1 MTITSKARHLL
12 DQRLEALGSLTHA
25 LDEITKARA
34 DLDSREHQAW
44 LAATRAGWT
53 AKDLTSL
60 GLTAPKHPRPARKPR
75 TAPNKPADDGQA
87 ATPTRAD
94 GDEYAA

>member
-1 MTITSKARHLL
+1 MTITSKAQHLL
-12 DQRLEALGSLTHA
+12 DQRLEALCSLTEV

-34 DLDSREHQAW
+34 ELDTREHHAW

-53 AKDLTSL
+53 SRDLTSL
-60 GLTAPKHPRPARKPR
+60 GLTAPKQARPARKSRTRKDKPAAEQA
-75 TAPNKPADDGQA
+75 TAPS
-87 ATPTRAD
+87 RAD

>member
-12 DQRLEALGSLTHA
+12 DQRLEALCSLTEV
-25 LDEITKARA
+25 LDEITKTRA
-34 DLDSREHQAW
+34 DLDTREHHAW

-53 AKDLTSL
+53 TKDLTRL
-60 GLTAPKHPRPARKPR
+60 GLTPRKHPRPARKPR
-75 TAPNKPADDGQA
+75 ATPDKPTAEQGTAPNQ
-87 ATPTRAD
+87 AD

>member
-12 DQRLEALGSLTHA
+12 DQRLEALRSLTDT
-25 LDEITKARA
+25 LDEITKTRA
-34 DLDSREHQAW
+34 DLDTREHQAW

-53 AKDLTSL
+53 TKDLTSL
-60 GLTAPKHPRPARKPR
+60 GLTAPKHPRPPRKR
-75 TAPNKPADDGQA
+75 CTNPNKPVAE
-87 ATPTRAD
+87 RASVSDQDD

>member
-12 DQRLEALGSLTHA
+12 DQRLEALCSLTEV

-34 DLDSREHQAW
+34 ELDTREHQAW

-53 AKDLTSL
+53 NKDLTSL
-60 GLTAPKHPRPARKPR
+60 GLPAPRQPRPARKRR
-75 TAPNKPADDGQA
+75 TTPDKPTTEQA
-87 ATPTRAD
+87 AASNQVE